1 MKRRIIRR
9 RWLALTAAGMFAVA
23 GCASTALANSTGAG
37 KPDTTA
43 TTTACTQAQTVAA
56 LKYEQAR
63 VLKEVGQFRV
73 LRNPEDLAE
82 LGLPNPLDGA
92 MYDMLPHMY
101 NSLEGMG
108 FTIVN
113 LGLPHNQEPVA
124 GDPTFLLYK
133 PNPKDKDVTDPS
145 KPDFPYTLVGW
156 GYTGLYDPGNT
167 PTFPDDPGLKCIE
180 PTQWLIHER
189 GVHPSNTWQFVP
201 VPPEESWHGEAAG
214 QTMPTAAECHCPVGM
229 PHTRLWDLHFFLG
242 SNGIP
247 TVSML
252 NPGKPI
258 PGFNTDPGVGF
269 FYPAKPPAT

>member
-1 MKRRIIRR
+1 
-9 RWLALTAAGMFAVA
+9 LFAVG
-23 GCASTALANSTGAG
+23 GCASTALTNSTGAV
-37 KPDTTA
+37 KSDTTA
-43 TTTACTQAQTVAA
+43 TTACTPAQTVAS
-56 LKYEQAR
+56 LKYEQAL

-73 LRNPEDLAE
+73 LKNAEDLAE
-82 LGLPNPLDGA
+82 LGFPNMYTGA

-101 NSLEGMG
+101 NSLKGMG

-113 LGLPHNQEPVA
+113 LGLPRDQEPVA
-124 GDPTFLLYK
+124 GDPTFLLYA

-156 GYTGLYDPGNT
+156 GYTGLYDPGKT
-167 PTFPDDPGLKCIE
+167 PTFPTDPGLKCIK
-180 PTQWLIHER
+180 PTQWVIHER
-189 GVHPSNTWQFVP
+189 GVHPANNWQFVP
-201 VPPEESWHGEAAG
+201 VPPKESWHGESAG
-214 QTMPTAAECHCPVGM
+214 QTMPTAAECHCSVGL